1 MDNISKKGKLIIISA
16 PSGCGKSTII
26 GDIMDRGNLDLQFSV
41 SATNRKPRQ
50 GEVDGVNYHFLTDQQ
65 FQDLIAE
72 GAFVEYEQVYPGRYY
87 GTLRSEI
94 QDRVNAGRNV
104 ILDIDVKGGVN
115 VKQQF
120 GDAAMSIFIAPPS
133 IPELRWRLKTR
144 GSDSD
149 EEIEQRVGRAAYE
162 LTFQKDYDHVVVND
176 TLPEAIAQIEGLM
189 SDYLKS

>member
-1 MDNISKKGKLIIISA
+1 MSTKGKLIIISA

-26 GDIMDRGNLDLQFSV
+26 GDIMDRAELDLQFSV
-41 SATNRKPRQ
+41 SATNRKPRP

-65 FQDLIAE
+65 FRDLIAE

-94 QDRVNAGRNV
+94 QNRVDKGHNV

-115 VKQQF
+115 VKKQF
-120 GDAAMSIFIAPPS
+120 GNDAMSIFIAPPS
-133 IPELRWRLKTR
+133 IPELRKRLKAR

-149 EEIEQRVGRAAYE
+149 EEIEQRVGRAEYE
-162 LTFQKDYDHVVVND
+162 LSFREEYDHVVVND
-176 TLPEAIAQIEGLM
+176 NLSEAIAAVETLM
-189 SDYLKS
+189 ADFIGKE

>member
-1 MDNISKKGKLIIISA
+1 MSRGL
-16 PSGCGKSTII
+16 
-26 GDIMDRGNLDLQFSV
+26 GDVYKCQ
-41 SATNRKPRQ
+41 
-50 GEVDGVNYHFLTDQQ
+50 
-65 FQDLIAE
+65 
-72 GAFVEYEQVYPGRYY
+72 FVEYEQVYPGRYY